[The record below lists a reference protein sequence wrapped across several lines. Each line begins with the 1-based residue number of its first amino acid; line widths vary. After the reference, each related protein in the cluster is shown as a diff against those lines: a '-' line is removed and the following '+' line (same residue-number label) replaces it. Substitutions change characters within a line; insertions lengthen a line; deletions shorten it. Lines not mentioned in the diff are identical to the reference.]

1 MSDKPKKPGMYRI
14 GSAFIWALGM
24 GAVAWNFPDEEN
36 GFISVIVGGL
46 IAGWATATLLG
57 FLGRGGAKQKFMMI
71 GGFVFGIAMAS
82 GAISITT
89 GLLGL
94 IFRDEPMAFKWDEFL
109 TFIASTAVIPA
120 AVLGPL
126 TGYYV
131 HTKFS
136 KTS

>member
-24 GAVAWNFPDEEN
+24 GTVAWFFPNEN
-36 GFISVIVGGL
+36 KGLLSVVFSGL

-57 FLGRGGAKQKFMMI
+57 FLGRGGGKRNFMMI
-71 GGFVFGIAMAS
+71 GGFLFGVAMAS
-82 GAISITT
+82 GAVSITT
-89 GLLGL
+89 GLVGL
-94 IFRDEPMAFKWDEFL
+94 IFSGEPMTFDWDGFWSFVL
-109 TFIASTAVIPA
+109 STAAVPA

-131 HTKFS
+131 HTKFAQ
-136 KTS
+136 T